1 MPDQM
6 QAVRDALARLTEDLE
21 LLDGIPVRDTQ
32 SARTER
38 ESMRLAVHERF
49 SLKVQDVLGE
59 PSSGEAG

>member
-49 SLKVQDVLGE
+49 AAGVRGALGE
-59 PSSGEAG
+59 EG